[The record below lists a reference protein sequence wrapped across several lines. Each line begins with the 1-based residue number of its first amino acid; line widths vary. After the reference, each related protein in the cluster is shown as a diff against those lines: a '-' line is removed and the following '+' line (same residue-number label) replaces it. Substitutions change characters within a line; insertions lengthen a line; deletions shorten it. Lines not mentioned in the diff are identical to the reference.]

1 MNDAA
6 KAREVEQAVESLRK
20 AMVDADRARLMDLAA
35 DELSYGHSSG
45 LIETKAEF
53 VEAIAGGK
61 NIFKSLSLSDLSTR
75 VVGDIAIARHVF
87 AAEVVNDGKP
97 NSVRIGILQVWTRR
111 SEGWKLLARQAFKL

>member
-6 KAREVEQAVESLRK
+6 KTREVEQAVESLRK
-20 AMVDADRARLMDLAA
+20 AMVDADRARLMDFAA

-45 LIETKAEF
+45 LFETKAVF

-75 VVGDIAIARHVF
+75 VVGDIAIARHIF

-111 SEGWKLLARQAFKL
+111 SGGWKLLARQAFKQ